1 MNCRNDV
8 LQKVKDYTDEG
19 LSLLKNKLFNT
30 SSNNFPGTES
40 MKQILTK
47 VAITQAGYKL
57 AILISV
63 NDFEICLEKVQTHF

>member
-19 LSLLKNKLFNT
+19 LSLLKNKLFNP

-63 NDFEICLEKVQTHF
+63 NDFEICPEKVQTHF

>member
-8 LQKVKDYTDEG
+8 LQKVKDCTDEG
-19 LSLLKNKLFNT
+19 LSPLKNKLFNPT
-30 SSNNFPGTES
+30 NNNFPGTES

-47 VAITQAGYKL
+47 LAISQAGYKL